1 MIATML
7 LVGGIIA
14 ALTRQIAWFAVVV
27 AVALLSVAMIVFHNF
42 VFKKSELKWEIPIYT
57 TPSL

>member
-1 MIATML
+1 MIATIL

-27 AVALLSVAMIVFHNF
+27 ATPLHYALDLAGNAGWDRKEIVEMLRQHGGQ
-42 VFKKSELKWEIPIYT
+42 E
-57 TPSL
+57 